1 MSAPSSPA
9 RAACSERDEDG
20 FDLNVE
26 SQAPDDQAVMSY
38 FRKQMKQDDAHAAP
52 DAEAVAL
59 QSQAIFENIPYEQVR
74 LPGFKMPPE
83 PQSSSSS
90 STLRP
95 SPATIARR
103 QKLRDLAQR
112 QATKKLRLLD
122 FLAWAGNL
130 NVVSS
135 R

>member
-1 MSAPSSPA
+1 
-9 RAACSERDEDG
+9 
-20 FDLNVE
+20 
-26 SQAPDDQAVMSY
+26 
-38 FRKQMKQDDAHAAP
+38 MKQDDAHAAP

-95 SPATIARR
+95 SPAAIARR
-103 QKLRDLAQR
+103 QKLRDWAQR
-112 QATKKLRLLD
+112 QAKKKLRLLD
-122 FLAWAGNL
+122 FPSVGGKLERRI
-130 NVVSS
+130 VEISEHVSHNFPS
-135 R
+135 KRVKLQLELHLRVDGFLF